1 VNGYFYVNKI
11 DLKYSYIM
19 NIKRPDTEM
28 PVFIAECLV
37 MAGSF
42 TVIFAIL
49 LCCVKNDTY
58 KDEEKRMRRRLRRRR
73 EGGLVR
79 GTSKK

>member
-1 VNGYFYVNKI
+1 
-11 DLKYSYIM
+11 M
-19 NIKRPDTEM
+19 NIHDLLPSTEM

-49 LCCVKNDTY
+49 LCCIKNDTY
-58 KDEEKRMRRRLRRRR
+58 NDEDKRMRRRLRRRR
-73 EGGLVR
+73 EGVLLR
-79 GTSKK
+79 GTKKK